1 MPGGSIE
8 RFIDGAERGQSTLLP
23 ACLNDRVGENNQ
35 VRVIDIFVDGLDLC
49 DLGFEGVE
57 PSSIGRLAH
66 HPSFLLKLYGYLNR
80 VRSSRRRA
88 AGSEGSNAGQQ
99 LRNGRMS
106 AAMTQHASTS
116 QGAGPPASRHI
127 PVMLT
132 EVLAA
137 LKPADGEFYVDGT
150 FGAGGYTSAILAAA
164 DCRVLALDRD
174 IHAVRDAETVCALFP
189 KRLTVVEASFSSLDE
204 VARAQMDRVDGVVL
218 DIGVSSMQLDD
229 PLRGFSFQT
238 DGPLDMRMAAHG
250 PTAADVVNT
259 MDEEPLANI
268 LFELG
273 EEKRSRAIARAIVQ
287 DRGATPFTTTLQLAR
302 LISRVM
308 GGRREDG
315 RHPAT
320 RSFQALRIYVNDEL
334 GELKSGLAAA
344 ERILK
349 PGGRLVVISFHSLE
363 DRIVKQFF
371 IERSG
376 RRSAGS
382 RHLPPVAENNSA
394 PSFRCVNQRPFT
406 PSQPELDVNPRA
418 RSARLRFGI
427 KT

>member
-1 MPGGSIE
+1 
-8 RFIDGAERGQSTLLP
+8 
-23 ACLNDRVGENNQ
+23 
-35 VRVIDIFVDGLDLC
+35 
-49 DLGFEGVE
+49 
-57 PSSIGRLAH
+57 
-66 HPSFLLKLYGYLNR
+66 
-80 VRSSRRRA
+80 
-88 AGSEGSNAGQQ
+88 
-99 LRNGRMS
+99 
-106 AAMTQHASTS
+106 MTQHSIPAADT
-116 QGAGPPASRHI
+116 QPAPPRHV
-127 PVMLT
+127 PVMLA

-137 LKPADGEFYVDGT
+137 LAPADGEVYVDAT
-150 FGAGGYTSAILAAA
+150 FGAGGYSSAILQAA

-174 IHAVRDAETVCALFP
+174 PRAVRDGQAVCAQFP
-189 KRLTVVEASFSSLDE
+189 GRLTVVEAPFSRLDE
-204 VARAQMDRVDGVVL
+204 VAHVHETSDGEPRRTAGLVDGVVL
-218 DIGVSSMQLDD
+218 DIGVSSMQLDEAD
-229 PLRGFSFQT
+229 RGFSFMA

-250 PTAADVVNT
+250 PTAADVVNS
-259 MDEEPLANI
+259 MDEAPLANI
-268 LFELG
+268 LFEFG
-273 EEKRSRAIARAIVQ
+273 EEKRSRGIARAIVQ

-334 GELKSGLAAA
+334 GELKAALLAA

-349 PGGRLVVISFHSLE
+349 PGGRLVVVSFHSLE

-376 RRSAGS
+376 RQSSGS
-382 RHLPPVAENNSA
+382 RHLPPAAEKNSA
-394 PSFRCVNQRPFT
+394 PSFRIINQRPFT
-406 PSQPELDVNPRA
+406 PSQPELDGNPRA